1 MSRDL
6 GFAVEP
12 SQARFLATVLAKYK
26 GGQTK
31 KLVTRK
37 LVASLYFCCLE
48 TLHCL

>member
-12 SQARFLATVLAKYK
+12 SQARFLATVLAKK
-26 GGQTK
+26 GVVEE